1 MRKRLSTNRKGTS
14 STTNQPNIAS
24 QSSNMQG
31 TSSTTNQPNIASQST
46 NRKGTSSTTN
56 QPNMDYDNKLI
67 YTIHAIAQPVVYIV
81 FRLGTPQKS
90 PQEDIFT
97 YLNHLPTTTAVNFH
111 PDRYA
116 RRMLSPKQ
124 KELMRENPDGSKWN
138 IPMLFLAIRL
148 ACIHVAPF
156 KDPAWSSDGAGIE
169 SSLYMLKQLRNKVV
183 HQASA
188 INKSEFKNIMQ
199 RVRETLVD
207 IILEASLRYGKS
219 TTYSNELIQNVHK
232 GVDHVIS
239 GDLREPILIE
249 IIEIIHT
256 IYQPLLYQILCIGTP
271 KKQQDFLTYFQSFSN
286 EFTSSKNRKIFTS
299 EDKKI
304 MSENL
309 DGSKWDI
316 SLLFK
321 CIKYGCEGLAPFDD
335 RVWTDYGGT
344 QLENY
349 LYRVKSQWNSS
360 FEMGLLVFLHTVDE
374 MCQTCI
380 DTLNAAQLRY
390 QEYMTTSQCDQL
402 IQQVLVHVDQ
412 IKQRYQSEDVL
423 LPIVKMYPPG
433 PAITAS
439 PPTNTPEPAITASP
453 PTNTPEPAIT
463 ASPPTNT
470 PEPAITASPPTNT
483 PGPAITASPPTNTP
497 GPAITASQSI
507 DHQGTPS
514 MTDQPSEYYGLKLI
528 KMHWFVL
535 QPCMYHILCLGTQM
549 KPPDKNF
556 IEYLKD
562 LPQPSTACGLEH
574 STAGITQPI
583 YNVQPLTPPNYKPG
597 DQGIFNAQQKKKIR
611 KDLDGKGFDIALLH
625 PCIKLGCVGVA
636 PQKDPVWINEG
647 TELENCLFLIKKE
660 RNDVMHETLKLN
672 ESQFLEKVVKLREII
687 HNTLINTQ
695 HRYVHL
701 MSLSECNQY
710 KEKVDKDID
719 NIRDERLGIDELQKH
734 SLPMLMQ
741 MFIPDAADEL
751 KEKLNVHNVVTLLDF
766 VKSCDSKEMCL
777 KIQNIFTRIKMV
789 KGKEQTS
796 QTHMDYRKLLTWIQA
811 KAKDKEEEEEE
822 QQEEEEEDKQHEG
835 NEEEQ
840 QEEEEEDKQHEG
852 NEEEQQEEEEEDKQ
866 HEGNE
871 EEQQEEEE
879 EDKQHEGNEEE
890 QQEEEEEDKQHEGNE
905 EEQQE
910 EEEEDKQH
918 EGTPKPQ
925 MLILEGPAGMGKT
938 TLTMLMVNEWLD
950 SVRDTKEESDKR
962 TIEGLDY
969 YDLVLKINCR
979 DSHLTSFED
988 LLKHYMNKTFCKYRN
1003 LLPCLTKE
1011 CRLLIIIDG
1020 YDERNSKSRE
1030 LIEDVLLHLKH
1041 SNNSTILCTTRPE
1054 HLVDFI
1060 QIVPSEYEKNVMELT
1075 GIPVDLRA
1083 DFMEKYFQEIKRV
1096 MGSKE
1101 SGQELV
1107 DKVEREKHKEHYNV
1121 PLNLAILA
1129 WLFHFQ
1135 PAKVTDVSSQTELYY
1150 HTHQML
1156 KDKLDDRLVMHNLT
1170 KNDDKW
1176 EREDKIEEWLL
1187 EFYQKTFLTLSDN
1200 ILYLDKP
1207 IINDLRSVCRRLK
1220 LPPLEVLGAFL
1231 TLKTT
1236 SEHGTILEQYSIA
1249 HKGLQENY
1257 AALHILK
1264 TFQKHPK
1271 NTIIAT
1277 MENTLGVKIENFKFY
1292 LNMFKHLAGLLDLEI
1307 SNPSEGLIW
1316 EIVELIEKA
1325 GESSQNAWLDILEE
1339 VKISEVFLKAVA
1351 RCFPIQDGIVV
1362 KETRAAVYSIL
1373 LPLLCPA
1380 RVIVDIRSDPT
1391 PLLPALTNH
1400 TCTRVELW
1408 HHWYHP
1414 NNSTSQ
1420 LRNLLSCDSLRV
1432 FRGHGTVE
1440 LDRLPASLK
1449 ELMIAISEDNQAR
1462 SMLPL
1467 LMTQQMHLQHLEVH
1481 VTTKVSTEAITNPL
1495 PDVTTVF
1502 KKPGVSLI
1510 LSNVKEGEE
1519 GWVCEVTAK
1528 LQPSQGYWRLEFPRS
1543 TVTADGWIQ
1552 IIEGLHQKR
1561 VKVHLL
1567 WLSNCNTTQEHRLDD
1582 LASNKLGA
1590 KLKRMDFTAW
1600 EK

>member
-31 TSSTTNQPNIASQST
+31 TSSTTNQPNIASQSSNMQGTSSTT
-46 NRKGTSSTTN
+46 NQPNIASQSSNMQGTSSTTNQPNIASQSSNMQGTSSTTN
-56 QPNMDYDNKLI
+56 QPNMDYYTKLI
-67 YTIHAIAQPVVYIV
+67 YTFHAIAQPVVYIV

-97 YLNHLPTTTAVNFH
+97 YLNRLPTTTAVNFH
-111 PDRYA
+111 TDSDALRT
-116 RRMLSPKQ
+116 LSKIQ
-124 KELMRENPDGSKWN
+124 KGLMRENPDGSKWN
-138 IPMLFLAIRL
+138 IPLLFLAIKL

-156 KDPAWSSDGAGIE
+156 NDPAWSSDGTGIE
-169 SSLYMLKQLRNKVV
+169 KSLYMLKQLYNNVV
-183 HQASA
+183 HQASE
-188 INKSEFKNIMQ
+188 ISEFEFKNIMHGL
-199 RVRETLVD
+199 RETLVD
-207 IILEASLRYGKS
+207 IIQEASLRYGKS
-219 TTYSNELIQNVHK
+219 TTYSNELIQKVHK
-232 GVDHVIS
+232 AVDHVIS
-239 GDLREPILIE
+239 GDLREPIFPSPTDQYFNTALNESSLLYRVEIME
-249 IIEIIHT
+249 IIRT
-256 IYQPLLYQILCIGTP
+256 IYQPLLYKILYIGTP
-271 KKQQDFLTYFQSFSN
+271 KKQQDFLTYFSDK
-286 EFTSSKNRKIFTS
+286 FTSSKNRKIFTS
-299 EDKKI
+299 EDRKI

-309 DGSKWDI
+309 DGSKWNI
-316 SLLFK
+316 PLLFK

-335 RVWTDYGGT
+335 RVWTDNGGT

-349 LYRVKSQWNSS
+349 LYRVMSQRNEAVHSS
-360 FEMGLLVFLHTVDE
+360 YRMSRLEILDRVDK

-412 IKQRYQSEDVL
+412 IKQRHQSEDVL
-423 LPIVKMYPPG
+423 LPILKMYTPG
-433 PAITAS
+433 
-439 PPTNTPEPAITASP
+439 
-453 PTNTPEPAIT
+453 
-463 ASPPTNT
+463 
-470 PEPAITASPPTNT
+470 PAITASPPTNT

-497 GPAITASQSI
+497 GPAITASPPTNTPGPAITASPPTNTPGPAITASPSI
-507 DHQGTPS
+507 DHQGTHS

-574 STAGITQPI
+574 STASTTQPI

-597 DQGIFNAQQKKKIR
+597 DQRIFNGQQKKKIR

-625 PCIKLGCVGVA
+625 PCIMLGCVGVA
-636 PQKDPVWINEG
+636 PRDDPVWINEG

-751 KEKLNVHNVVTLLDF
+751 KEKLKVHNVVTLLDF

-796 QTHMDYRKLLTWIQA
+796 QTHMDYTKLLTWIQP

-879 EDKQHEGNEEE
+879 EDKQDEGNEEE

-918 EGTPKPQ
+918 EGTEEEQQEEVEEDKQHEGNEEEQQEEEEEDKQEECTPKPQ

-950 SVRDTKEESDKR
+950 SVRDTMEESVER

-1156 KDKLDDRLVMHNLT
+1156 KDKLDDRL
-1170 KNDDKW
+1170 
-1176 EREDKIEEWLL
+1176 
-1187 EFYQKTFLTLSDN
+1187 
-1200 ILYLDKP
+1200 
-1207 IINDLRSVCRRLK
+1207 K

-1236 SEHGTILEQYSIA
+1236 SEHGTILKQYSIA

-1277 MENTLGVKIENFKFY
+1277 MENTLGVKIEKFKIY

-1449 ELMIAISEDNQAR
+1449 ELMIAVSEDNQAR

-1502 KKPGVSLI
+1502 EKPGVSLI

-1519 GWVCEVTAK
+1519 GWVIEVTAK
-1528 LQPSQGYWRLEFPRS
+1528 LQPSQG
-1543 TVTADGWIQ
+1543 
-1552 IIEGLHQKR
+1552 
-1561 VKVHLL
+1561 
-1567 WLSNCNTTQEHRLDD
+1567 
-1582 LASNKLGA
+1582 
-1590 KLKRMDFTAW
+1590 
-1600 EK
+1600 

>member
-1 MRKRLSTNRKGTS
+1 
-14 STTNQPNIAS
+14 
-24 QSSNMQG
+24 
-31 TSSTTNQPNIASQST
+31 
-46 NRKGTSSTTN
+46 
-56 QPNMDYDNKLI
+56 
-67 YTIHAIAQPVVYIV
+67 
-81 FRLGTPQKS
+81 
-90 PQEDIFT
+90 
-97 YLNHLPTTTAVNFH
+97 
-111 PDRYA
+111 
-116 RRMLSPKQ
+116 
-124 KELMRENPDGSKWN
+124 
-138 IPMLFLAIRL
+138 
-148 ACIHVAPF
+148 
-156 KDPAWSSDGAGIE
+156 
-169 SSLYMLKQLRNKVV
+169 
-183 HQASA
+183 
-188 INKSEFKNIMQ
+188 MQ
-199 RVRETLVD
+199 RVRATLVD

-219 TTYSNELIQNVHK
+219 TTYSNELIQKVHK
-232 GVDHVIS
+232 AVDHVIS
-239 GDLREPILIE
+239 GDLREPIFPSPTDQYFNTALNESSLRYGVE
-249 IIEIIHT
+249 IIAIIRT

-271 KKQQDFLTYFQSFSN
+271 KKQQDFLTYFYDK
-286 EFTSSKNRKIFTS
+286 FTSSKNRKIFTRG
-299 EDKKI
+299 DIKI

-309 DGSKWDI
+309 DGSKWNI
-316 SLLFK
+316 VLLFK
-321 CIKYGCEGLAPFDD
+321 CINYGCEGLAPFDD
-335 RVWTDYGGT
+335 LVWTDYGDT

-349 LYRVKSQWNSS
+349 LCRVNSQWNEAVNSCL
-360 FEMGLLVFLHTVDE
+360 EMSRLVLLDTVDE

-412 IKQRYQSEDVL
+412 IKQRYQSYDVL
-423 LPIVKMYPPG
+423 LPIVKMYPPEPAITASPPTNTPGPAITASPPTNTPG

-453 PTNTPEPAIT
+453 PTNTPG
-463 ASPPTNT
+463 
-470 PEPAITASPPTNT
+470 PAITASPPTNT

-574 STAGITQPI
+574 STAGTTQPI

-597 DQGIFNAQQKKKIR
+597 DQRIFNGQQKKKIR

-625 PCIKLGCVGVA
+625 PCIMLGCVGVA

-647 TELENCLFLIKKE
+647 TELENCLFKIKKE
-660 RNDVMHETLKLN
+660 RNDVTHETLKLN

-687 HNTLINTQ
+687 HNTLITTQ

-751 KEKLNVHNVVTLLDF
+751 KEKLKVHNVVTLLDF

-796 QTHMDYRKLLTWIQA
+796 QTHMDYRKLLTWIQP

-866 HEGNE
+866 E
-871 EEQQEEEE
+871 EC
-879 EDKQHEGNEEE
+879 
-890 QQEEEEEDKQHEGNE
+890 
-905 EEQQE
+905 
-910 EEEEDKQH
+910 
-918 EGTPKPQ
+918 TPKPQ

-950 SVRDTKEESDKR
+950 SVRDTKEESVER

-988 LLKHYMNKTFCKYRN
+988 LLKHYMNDTFCKYRN
-1003 LLPCLTKE
+1003 LLPCLTKK

-1041 SNNSTILCTTRPE
+1041 SNNSTILCTTRPQ

-1135 PAKVTDVSSQTELYY
+1135 PAKVTDVSSQTKLYY

-1187 EFYQKTFLTLSDN
+1187 EFYLKTFLTLSDN

-1236 SEHGTILEQYSIA
+1236 SEHGTILKQYSIA

-1502 KKPGVSLI
+1502 EKPGVSLI

-1590 KLKRMDFTAW
+1590 KLERMDFTAW

>member
-1 MRKRLSTNRKGTS
+1 
-14 STTNQPNIAS
+14 
-24 QSSNMQG
+24 
-31 TSSTTNQPNIASQST
+31 
-46 NRKGTSSTTN
+46 
-56 QPNMDYDNKLI
+56 
-67 YTIHAIAQPVVYIV
+67 
-81 FRLGTPQKS
+81 
-90 PQEDIFT
+90 
-97 YLNHLPTTTAVNFH
+97 
-111 PDRYA
+111 
-116 RRMLSPKQ
+116 
-124 KELMRENPDGSKWN
+124 
-138 IPMLFLAIRL
+138 
-148 ACIHVAPF
+148 
-156 KDPAWSSDGAGIE
+156 
-169 SSLYMLKQLRNKVV
+169 
-183 HQASA
+183 
-188 INKSEFKNIMQ
+188 
-199 RVRETLVD
+199 
-207 IILEASLRYGKS
+207 
-219 TTYSNELIQNVHK
+219 
-232 GVDHVIS
+232 
-239 GDLREPILIE
+239 
-249 IIEIIHT
+249 
-256 IYQPLLYQILCIGTP
+256 
-271 KKQQDFLTYFQSFSN
+271 
-286 EFTSSKNRKIFTS
+286 
-299 EDKKI
+299 

-309 DGSKWDI
+309 DGSKWNI
-316 SLLFK
+316 PLLFK

-335 RVWTDYGGT
+335 RVWTDNEGT
-344 QLENY
+344 QLENC
-349 LYRVKSQWNSS
+349 LYRVKSQRNDAVHSS
-360 FEMGLLVFLHTVDE
+360 YRMGRLLILEEVDK

-390 QEYMTTSQCDQL
+390 QEYMTTGQCDQL

-423 LPIVKMYPPG
+423 LPIVKMYP
-433 PAITAS
+433 
-439 PPTNTPEPAITASP
+439 
-453 PTNTPEPAIT
+453 PEPAIT

-574 STAGITQPI
+574 STAGTSQPI

-597 DQGIFNAQQKKKIR
+597 DQRIFNGQQKKKIR
-611 KDLDGKGFDIALLH
+611 NDLDGKGFDIALLH
-625 PCIKLGCVGVA
+625 PCIMLGCVGVA
-636 PQKDPVWINEG
+636 PRDDPVWINEG
-647 TELENCLFLIKKE
+647 TELENCLFKIKKE
-660 RNDVMHETLKLN
+660 RNDVTHETLKLN

-687 HNTLINTQ
+687 HNTLITTQ
-695 HRYVHL
+695 HRFVHL

-741 MFIPDAADEL
+741 MFIPDAVDEL
-751 KEKLNVHNVVTLLDF
+751 KEKLKVHNVVTLLDF

-796 QTHMDYRKLLTWIQA
+796 QTHMDYKKLLTWIQP
-811 KAKDKEEEEEE
+811 KAKGCAKNKEEEEEEQQEEEEEDKQHEGNEEEQQEEEEEE

-840 QEEEEEDKQHEG
+840 QEEEEEDKQ
-852 NEEEQQEEEEEDKQ
+852 EEC
-866 HEGNE
+866 
-871 EEQQEEEE
+871 
-879 EDKQHEGNEEE
+879 
-890 QQEEEEEDKQHEGNE
+890 
-905 EEQQE
+905 
-910 EEEEDKQH
+910 
-918 EGTPKPQ
+918 TPKPQ

-950 SVRDTKEESDKR
+950 SVRDTMEESVER

-1030 LIEDVLLHLKH
+1030 LIEDVLLNLKH

-1187 EFYQKTFLTLSDN
+1187 EFYLKTFLTLSDN

-1231 TLKTT
+1231 TLKNT
-1236 SEHGTILEQYSIA
+1236 S
-1249 HKGLQENY
+1249 
-1257 AALHILK
+1257 
-1264 TFQKHPK
+1264 
-1271 NTIIAT
+1271 
-1277 MENTLGVKIENFKFY
+1277 
-1292 LNMFKHLAGLLDLEI
+1292 
-1307 SNPSEGLIW
+1307 
-1316 EIVELIEKA
+1316 
-1325 GESSQNAWLDILEE
+1325 
-1339 VKISEVFLKAVA
+1339 
-1351 RCFPIQDGIVV
+1351 
-1362 KETRAAVYSIL
+1362 
-1373 LPLLCPA
+1373 
-1380 RVIVDIRSDPT
+1380 
-1391 PLLPALTNH
+1391 
-1400 TCTRVELW
+1400 
-1408 HHWYHP
+1408 
-1414 NNSTSQ
+1414 
-1420 LRNLLSCDSLRV
+1420 
-1432 FRGHGTVE
+1432 
-1440 LDRLPASLK
+1440 
-1449 ELMIAISEDNQAR
+1449 
-1462 SMLPL
+1462 
-1467 LMTQQMHLQHLEVH
+1467 
-1481 VTTKVSTEAITNPL
+1481 
-1495 PDVTTVF
+1495 
-1502 KKPGVSLI
+1502 
-1510 LSNVKEGEE
+1510 
-1519 GWVCEVTAK
+1519 
-1528 LQPSQGYWRLEFPRS
+1528 
-1543 TVTADGWIQ
+1543 
-1552 IIEGLHQKR
+1552 
-1561 VKVHLL
+1561 
-1567 WLSNCNTTQEHRLDD
+1567 
-1582 LASNKLGA
+1582 
-1590 KLKRMDFTAW
+1590 
-1600 EK
+1600 